1 MFLLRLASAAKA
13 QQGGPASDG
22 GRPPAHGLGYMRRL
36 SLYLA
41 KLFALDAIALFAVAL
56 FLLFLIQ
63 CLRIFDV
70 VSVKGQN
77 LLTLLG
83 QALLTTPSLAVVFFY
98 VCAGIGLGRALRAMQ
113 ANWELHVIHSSR
125 RLPALLGGIAI
136 YTGFAA
142 FVVLIISNFVE
153 PYTSRQ
159 FNQWSASITADLVGR
174 TLRPHRFA
182 EVVPGVNMVI
192 GGREGE
198 GNITDF
204 FADDART
211 PESRRTYIA
220 KSAIIAQDEEGYV
233 LQLFDGQIQYMTD
246 EFQFSQV
253 TFQRYDLALERL
265 TGETEFRNTLA
276 ERNSLD
282 LIAEAVSRGVWKQ
295 DVLSLLGRRLGE
307 VLRVIAICCFVTALA
322 AFPHGRRG
330 REIPLELVVL
340 GAAFLERGVG
350 SLPSIAGQYG
360 ALAGASVLLVLSA
373 VVLLYRLRVHAPLS
387 RVAP

>member
-1 MFLLRLASAAKA
+1 MT
-13 QQGGPASDG
+13 
-22 GRPPAHGLGYMRRL
+22 RL

-41 KLFALDAIALFAVAL
+41 RLFALDAIALFAVAL

-70 VSVKGQN
+70 VSVKGQS

-113 ANWELHVIHSSR
+113 ANWELHIIHSSR
-125 RLPALLGGIAI
+125 RVPALLGGISL
-136 YTGFAA
+136 YTA
-142 FVVLIISNFVE
+142 FSALLVLVISNFVE
-153 PYTSRQ
+153 PATTRQ
-159 FNQWSASITADLVGR
+159 VNEWSASITADLVGR

-192 GGREGE
+192 GGRQGD

-204 FADDART
+204 FADDARD
-211 PESRRTYIA
+211 PESRRTYVS
-220 KSAIIAQDEEGYV
+220 KTAIIAQDEEGYV
-233 LQLFDGQIQYMTD
+233 LQLFDGQIQYMSG

-253 TFQRYDLALERL
+253 AFQRYDLALERL
-265 TGETEFRNTLA
+265 TGQTEYRDTLA
-276 ERNSLD
+276 ETNSYD
-282 LIAEAVSRGVWKQ
+282 LVANGLSTGVWNNE
-295 DVLSLLGRRLGE
+295 VVALLGKRLGE
-307 VLRVIAICCFVTALA
+307 ILRVVAICCFVTVLA

-330 REIPLELVVL
+330 REVPLELVVL

-350 SLPSIAGQYG
+350 SIPSISGQYG
-360 ALAGASVLLVLSA
+360 ALAGASLLLAVSA
-373 VVLLYRLRVHAPLS
+373 VALLYRLRVHAPVW
-387 RVAP
+387 RAAT